1 MAETG
6 ERFSYSIRFH
16 DLLMSTTFKTT
27 GFTISYTQHGEK
39 RYQCQTCGG
48 HLMAYTENHESSPAH
63 LRAVA
68 KRKAELE
75 MFQKDFTNIT
85 TNVVPP
91 FTTLT
96 PSAVSPTGDMKLDD
110 PGPQQE
116 PFDHEVEESQQEYP
130 VLHSD
135 SDVGFGSESDCS
147 GVEDVQPVN
156 WTEFLLY
163 HSNPVNQ
170 PEIAENAVVPS
181 KAAWAPFR
189 SQEVGLFP
197 FQSSHTTGN

>member
-1 MAETG
+1 
-6 ERFSYSIRFH
+6 
-16 DLLMSTTFKTT
+16 
-27 GFTISYTQHGEK
+27 
-39 RYQCQTCGG
+39 
-48 HLMAYTENHESSPAH
+48 MAYTENHESSPAH

-96 PSAVSPTGDMKLDD
+96 PSAVSPTGDMELDD

-156 WTEFLLY
+156 WTEFLLS

-189 SQEVGLFP
+189 SQEHLPAAEVTP
-197 FQSSHTTGN
+197 FYQRYSTTPLGFCSKIQEEHQDAAQFSSQGNHQCVE